1 MSLYGAQRQK
11 LPYIP
16 TVLSTV
22 VLGTLLMTSLK
33 KKKKKIGDKPLPLI
47 SLEKVTY
54 SNLSKGEESIHK
66 I

>member
-1 MSLYGAQRQK
+1 MSLYGAQRQM

-33 KKKKKIGDKPLPLI
+33 KKKIGDMPLPSI

>member
-1 MSLYGAQRQK
+1 M

-33 KKKKKIGDKPLPLI
+33 KKKIGDMPLPSI